1 MKKLILALALL
12 TLTVIYLTKFKTV
25 DDIPSKLFA
34 GEIHY
39 SRIPVEYW

>member
-1 MKKLILALALL
+1 MSLILLSLL
-12 TLTVIYLTKFKTV
+12 LVVAQSLPV
-25 DDIPSKLFA
+25 AAPLPKLFA